1 NSGEVSRF
9 VRQLAFESRFSWHR
23 SVQSQQVRTIPPP
36 QPVAVPK
43 TGTVWQ
49 KMQRYVDV
57 DAPDR
62 LRLSASGLTTYLQSP
77 LLFFLKYI
85 AEIKEPPKRS
95 EEFELNRLGS
105 VVHGAMQTVY
115 ERLRAQHET
124 IEAAHIRQQLPQL
137 PQLCLDALAR
147 ELNVPAGKQLAPN
160 SMHRIL
166 LKIAAEYAAV
176 FLRHDASDVAPLHIA
191 ELENERDYT
200 IEFPITV

>member
-1 NSGEVSRF
+1 
-9 VRQLAFESRFSWHR
+9 
-23 SVQSQQVRTIPPP
+23 
-36 QPVAVPK
+36 
-43 TGTVWQ
+43 
-49 KMQRYVDV
+49 
-57 DAPDR
+57 
-62 LRLSASGLTTYLQSP
+62 
-77 LLFFLKYI
+77 
-85 AEIKEPPKRS
+85 RS

-115 ERLRAQHET
+115 ERLRTQYET

-147 ELNVPAGKQLAPN
+147 ELKVTAGKQLAPN

-191 ELENERDYT
+191 ELENERDYA
-200 IEFPITV
+200 IEFPITVAGKTKTVCLYGIIDRVDVVAGKTRIVDYKTGRDELKFS